1 MKKIIFKFTSSS
13 ANTIEEFYTSKVDEL
28 SEADFASVF
37 NTMRTAVNSGDV
49 WLRNY
54 SVDNNEACLVW
65 FLDSDAAVSNVQS
78 AIDILVT
85 LDDYIEHTVNNCTF
99 EEFAAY
105 ASANEDC
112 NISHPRIQAIKELN
126 D

>member
-1 MKKIIFKFTSSS
+1 MKKIVFKFTSSS

-28 SEADFASVF
+28 SEDDFASVF
-37 NTMRTAVNSGDV
+37 NTMRTAVNSGDI
-49 WLRNY
+49 WLRSY
-54 SVDNNEACLVW
+54 SVENNEACLTW
-65 FLDSDAAVSNVQS
+65 FLDSDAAVSNVQP

-85 LDDYIEHTVNNCTF
+85 IDDYIEHTVDNCTF
-99 EEFAAY
+99 EEFAVF

-112 NISHPRIQAIKELN
+112 NISHPRIQAIKELI